1 MCRTGVAVIIFPYNL
16 LPHPH
21 TLTPSHPHS
30 IGPKG
35 TAICVYTAGNGVE
48 SNNGFSSGIF
58 DIFREDVQRLD
69 PVTGQTVETQNTF
82 LEVSFII
89 KRIPSERSSQGE
101 RNGANFSFVAPSSEE

>member
-1 MCRTGVAVIIFPYNL
+1 MCRTGVAVIISHITCF
-16 LPHPH
+16 H

-58 DIFREDVQRLD
+58 DIFREDVQRLLD
-69 PVTGQTVETQNTF
+69 PVTGQTEETQNTF

-101 RNGANFSFVAPSSEE
+101 QNGANFSSVAPSSEE